1 MNNSLRLVLASGSP
15 RRSDLLLAHGY
26 SFDVIPADV
35 EESSDP
41 TLSPAE
47 LVRHNALLKARAV
60 ASLYPDRIILAA
72 DTVVSFQGRV
82 FGKPKDMDEA
92 VRMLTELNN
101 EEHEVYSGVCLAS
114 ESPTQEIVFV
124 ETTKVRFKN
133 LSSDERLTYLNRIAP
148 LDKAG
153 AYAAQ
158 DDQNEIISSISGSLT
173 NVIGLPMESLQTA
186 LQRFVRSASKTL

>member
-1 MNNSLRLVLASGSP
+1 MSNPLRLVLASGSP

-47 LVRHNALLKARAV
+47 LVQHNAVLKARAV
-60 ASLYPDRIILAA
+60 ASLHPDRLILAA

-92 VRMLTELNN
+92 VRMLAELNN
-101 EEHEVYSGVCLAS
+101 QEHEVYSGVCLAS
-114 ESPTQEIVFV
+114 HSSTQEVVFV

-133 LSSDERLTYLNRIAP
+133 LSSDERLAYLNRIGP

-158 DDQNEIISSISGSLT
+158 DDRNEIISSISGSLT
-173 NVIGLPMESLQTA
+173 NVIGLPMESLQAA
-186 LQRFVRSASKTL
+186 LQRFAL